1 MATLAF
7 SHMALSCKDPLMIEL
22 FYTKYFGFQ
31 RARVIALDG
40 DQIVF
45 MKRGPIY
52 LELFRASKD
61 ALAVPSGGT
70 GPEYPGWRHLA
81 FMVDDVDA
89 WLAEMGKDVM
99 VTLGPVNFDDIIRGW
114 RTAWLAD
121 PEGNIVEIS
130 QGYIDQE
137 HPPQLER
144 RANS

>member
-7 SHMALSCKDPLMIEL
+7 SHMALSCKDPLIIEQ

-31 RARVIALDG
+31 RARVVPLG
-40 DQIVF
+40 EDQIVF
-45 MKRGPIY
+45 IKSGTTY

-61 ALAVPSGGT
+61 APVVPAGGT

-81 FMVDDVDA
+81 FMVDDVEA
-89 WLAEMGKDVM
+89 SLAEIGKDVM
-99 VTLGPVNFDDIIRGW
+99 VTLGPVNFDDVIRGW

-137 HPPQLER
+137 HPPQLEHR
-144 RANS
+144 ENS